1 MKSKNSCFERKI
13 SLKNIKV
20 FKFKQLRGNEQEKD
34 KVNERIKEMRTKLVS
49 IEKTVSNIK
58 NNIKKSNVE
67 RLYEIIQEMS
77 KEREE
82 MQNVILSNQEIIEK
96 TKNLMQHIYQKL
108 ENNIE

>member
-1 MKSKNSCFERKI
+1 MQQCDF
-13 SLKNIKV
+13 
-20 FKFKQLRGNEQEKD
+20 LRGNEQEKD

>member
-1 MKSKNSCFERKI
+1 MQQCDF
-13 SLKNIKV
+13 
-20 FKFKQLRGNEQEKD
+20 LRGNEQEKD

-108 ENNIE
+108 ENNIELSYSYLS

>member
-1 MKSKNSCFERKI
+1 
-13 SLKNIKV
+13 
-20 FKFKQLRGNEQEKD
+20 
-34 KVNERIKEMRTKLVS
+34 MRTKLVS

>member
-1 MKSKNSCFERKI
+1 MQQCDF
-13 SLKNIKV
+13 
-20 FKFKQLRGNEQEKD
+20 LRGNEQEKD

-77 KEREE
+77 IEREE